1 MTLVKQ
7 LFEHKLGRPV
17 STGEVVDLPFDLC
30 WGSEMTVK
38 WALDILRDS
47 GFDDAYIAA
56 GLAAQR
62 EKTAFVFDHV
72 VPTHTASMASIL
84 VELRRFAREHGIKVF
99 DVGYDG
105 GIQHKILIEQGLI
118 RPGDVAVGADSH
130 SCTAGAIGS
139 LATGIGSTD
148 LAMALVR
155 GSCWMRVPEAT
166 LVRFR
171 GSLRPHVQGKDV
183 ALYLC
188 GLIGVHGAVYRSLE
202 FGGPGLA
209 SLAITDRLSL
219 SNMAVEMGAKY
230 GLFPTDAVLADYLG
244 DGVEYPSFTIDEDD
258 AEYVDVI
265 DIDLGLIE
273 PTVALP
279 FSPDNAVG
287 THQLQHLLRNWGEYE
302 GREDLMTGVA
312 PLARR
317 ANENGEIPVDQ
328 VFIGSC
334 TNGHLEDL
342 RVVADVLRGRRV
354 HEGVRTIV
362 IPASQK
368 AYRAAM
374 KEGLI
379 DVLIEAGCYVES
391 SSCGPCIG
399 IKSGVLGKGEVA
411 VFTSNRN
418 FRGRCGDVD
427 ASVVLASPAIAA
439 RAALTGVL
447 APIGDRGDYYADE
460 DAVRAGIDE
469 LFALHAAR
477 EGRAPLTGGKDELP
491 VTAPGADGPAGGPAG
506 GGSLAWVFGDHV
518 NTDVILPGVFCQ
530 IPDPAEYKKHIMA
543 HAGNQPFLDHYAASG
558 HDLRGSVIVGGMNFG
573 CGSSRENAPMG
584 IKASGAPFVVAH
596 SFARI
601 FFRNALNIG
610 LRLVEVGDFAYEIR
624 EGDRLVVDDERGE
637 LVNVTRGTSAPITP
651 PSAFERELLT
661 AGGLVAYAG
670 AQVRAEASAV

>member
-1 MTLVKQ
+1 MTLVRQ

-47 GFDDAYIAA
+47 GFDDEYVAA

-62 EKTAFVFDHV
+62 ERTAFVFDHV

-84 VELRRFAREHGIKVF
+84 VELRRFAREHGIRVF

-155 GSCWMRVPEAT
+155 GSCWMRVPEAA
-166 LVRFR
+166 LVRFH

-230 GLFPTDAVLADYLG
+230 GLFPTDGVLADYLG
-244 DGVEYPSFTIDEDD
+244 ADVDHPDFTVDEDD

-265 DIDLGLIE
+265 DVDLGSIE

-317 ANENGEIPVDQ
+317 ANGNGEIPVDQ

-447 APIGDRGDYYADE
+447 APIGDRSDYYADE
-460 DAVRAGIDE
+460 DAVRRGIEE
-469 LFALHAAR
+469 LFALHSAR
-477 EGRAPLTGGKDELP
+477 EGRAALP
-491 VTAPGADGPAGGPAG
+491 DSEDRLPATAAPDTAGRDAHAE

-543 HAGNQPFLDHYAASG
+543 HAGNQAFLDHYAGTG
-558 HDLRGSVIVGGMNFG
+558 HDLTGSVIVGGANFG

-610 LRLVEVGDFAYEIR
+610 LRLVEVGDFAHGIR

-661 AGGLVAYAG
+661 AGGLVAYTG
-670 AQVRAEASAV
+670 ARVRAQAAAV

>member
-1 MTLVKQ
+1 MTLVRQ

-47 GFDDAYIAA
+47 GFDDEYIAA

-62 EKTAFVFDHV
+62 ERTAFVFDHV

-155 GSCWMRVPEAT
+155 GSVWMRVPEAT

-230 GLFPTDAVLADYLG
+230 GLFPTDGVLADYLG
-244 DGVEYPSFTIDEDD
+244 DEVAYPTFAIDEDD
-258 AEYVDVI
+258 AEYVEVI
-265 DIDLGLIE
+265 DVDLDLIE

-287 THQLQHLLRNWGEYE
+287 THQLQHLLRHWDEYQ
-302 GREDLMTGVA
+302 GRTDLMTGVV

-317 ANENGEIPVDQ
+317 ADANGEIPVDQ

-342 RVVADVLRGRRV
+342 RVVADVLRGKRV
-354 HEGVRTIV
+354 KEGVRTIV

-379 DVLIEAGCYVES
+379 DVLLEAGCYVES

-411 VFTSNRN
+411 IFTSNRN

-460 DAVRAGIDE
+460 AAVRAGIEE

-477 EGRAPLTGGKDELP
+477 EGRAPLSDTADEAP
-491 VTAPGADGPAGGPAG
+491 ETAPDPAAAAG
-506 GGSLAWVFGDHV
+506 TGSLAWVFGDHI

-543 HAGNQPFLDHYAASG
+543 HAGNQPFLDHYAATG
-558 HDLRGSVIVGGMNFG
+558 HDLSGSVIVGGMNFG

-670 AQVRAEASAV
+670 EQVRAEASAG

>member
-1 MTLVKQ
+1 MTLVRQ

-47 GFDDAYIAA
+47 GFSDEYIAA

-62 EKTAFVFDHV
+62 ERTAFVFDHV

-155 GSCWMRVPEAT
+155 GSVWMRVPEAT

-230 GLFPTDAVLADYLG
+230 GLFPTDGVLADYLG
-244 DGVEYPSFTIDEDD
+244 DEVAYPTFAIDEDD

-265 DIDLGLIE
+265 DVDLGLIE

-287 THQLQHLLRNWGEYE
+287 THQLQHLLRHWDEYE
-302 GREDLMTGVA
+302 GRADLMTGVA

-317 ANENGEIPVDQ
+317 ADANGEIPVDQ

-342 RVVADVLRGRRV
+342 RVVADVLRGKRV
-354 HEGVRTIV
+354 KEGVRTIV

-379 DVLIEAGCYVES
+379 DVLLEAGCYVES

-411 VFTSNRN
+411 IFTSNRN

-439 RAALTGVL
+439 RAALTGML

-460 DAVRAGIDE
+460 AAVRAGIEE

-477 EGRAPLTGGKDELP
+477 EGRAPLADSADD
-491 VTAPGADGPAGGPAG
+491 APKAAPDPAAAAG
-506 GGSLAWVFGDHV
+506 TGSLAWVFGDHI

-543 HAGNQPFLDHYAASG
+543 HAGNQPFLDHYAAAG
-558 HDLRGSVIVGGMNFG
+558 HDLSGSVIVGGMNFG

-670 AQVRAEASAV
+670 EQVRAEASAG

>member
-1 MTLVKQ
+1 MTLVRQ

-47 GFDDAYIAA
+47 GFDDEYIAA

-62 EKTAFVFDHV
+62 ERTAFVFDHV

-148 LAMALVR
+148 LAVALVR
-155 GSCWMRVPEAT
+155 GSVWMRVPEAT

-230 GLFPTDAVLADYLG
+230 GLFPTDGVLADYLG
-244 DGVEYPSFTIDEDD
+244 DEVAYPAFAIDEDD

-265 DIDLGLIE
+265 DVDLGLIE

-287 THQLQHLLRNWGEYE
+287 THQLQHLLRHWDEYE
-302 GREDLMTGVA
+302 GRKDLMTGVA

-317 ANENGEIPVDQ
+317 ADANGEIPVDQ

-342 RVVADVLRGRRV
+342 RVVADVLRGKRV
-354 HEGVRTIV
+354 KEGVRTIV

-379 DVLIEAGCYVES
+379 DVLLEAGCYVES

-411 VFTSNRN
+411 IFTSNRN

-439 RAALTGVL
+439 RAALTGML
-447 APIGDRGDYYADE
+447 APIGDRSDYYADE
-460 DAVRAGIDE
+460 DAVRTGIEE

-477 EGRAPLTGGKDELP
+477 EGRAPGTGAQDDAP
-491 VTAPGADGPAGGPAG
+491 VAAPDAVAAAGT
-506 GGSLAWVFGDHV
+506 GSLAWVFGDHI

-543 HAGNQPFLDHYAASG
+543 HAGNQPFLDHYVGTG
-558 HDLRGSVIVGGMNFG
+558 HDLSGSVIVGGMNFG

-670 AQVRAEASAV
+670 EQVRAEASAG

>member
-1 MTLVKQ
+1 MTLVRQ

-47 GFDDAYIAA
+47 GFDDEYIAT

-84 VELRRFAREHGIKVF
+84 VELRRFAKEHGIRVF

-118 RPGDVAVGADSH
+118 RPGDIAVGADSH

-166 LVRFR
+166 LVRFHS
-171 GSLRPHVQGKDV
+171 SLRPHVQGKDV
-183 ALYLC
+183 ALHLC
-188 GLIGVHGAVYRSLE
+188 GLLGVHGAVYRSLE

-230 GLFPTDAVLADYLG
+230 GLFPTDRVLADYLG
-244 DGVEYPSFTIDEDD
+244 DVTYPTFTVDEDD

-265 DIDLGLIE
+265 DVHLDRIE

-279 FSPDNAVG
+279 FSPDNAIG
-287 THQLQHLLRNWGEYE
+287 THQLQYVLRHWDTYG
-302 GREDLMTGVA
+302 GREDLMTGIA
-312 PLARR
+312 PLARI
-317 ANENGEIPVDQ
+317 ANEDGEIPVNQ

-342 RVVADVLRGRRV
+342 RVVAETLKGKRV
-354 HEGVRTIV
+354 KDGVRTIV

-379 DVLIEAGCYVES
+379 DVLLEAGCYVES

-427 ASVVLASPAIAA
+427 ASVVLASPAVAA

-447 APIGDRGDYYADE
+447 SPIGDRADYYTTEGD
-460 DAVRAGIDE
+460 VRGGIDE
-469 LFALHAAR
+469 LFSVHAAR
-477 EGRAPLTGGKDELP
+477 EGRSPLTAAAGGPEP
-491 VTAPGADGPAGGPAG
+491 TAPAAGADGT
-506 GGSLAWVFGDHV
+506 GSLAWVFGDHV
-518 NTDVILPGVFCQ
+518 NTDVILPSVYCQ

-543 HAGNQPFLDHYAASG
+543 HAGNQPFLDHYQDSG
-558 HDLRGSVIVGGMNFG
+558 HDLSGSVIVGGMNFG

-601 FFRNALNIG
+601 FSRNALNIG
-610 LRLVEVGDFAYEIR
+610 LRLIEVGDFAYEIQ
-624 EGDRLVVDDERGE
+624 EGDRLIVDDERGE
-637 LVNVTRGTSAPITP
+637 LVNATRGTSAPITP

-670 AQVRAEASAV
+670 AQLRSGASAR

>member
-1 MTLVKQ
+1 MTLVRQ
-7 LFEHKLGRPV
+7 LFQHALGRPV
-17 STGEVVDLPFDLC
+17 RTGEVVDLPFDLC

-47 GFDDAYIAA
+47 GFDDTWIAEGIA
-56 GLAAQR
+56 RQR

-84 VELRRFAREHGIKVF
+84 VELRRFAKEHGIRVF

-130 SCTAGAIGS
+130 SCTAGAVAS

-155 GSCWMRVPEAT
+155 GTCWMRVPEAT

-171 GSLRPHVQGKDV
+171 GSLRPNVQGKDV
-183 ALYLC
+183 ALHLC
-188 GLIGVHGAVYRSLE
+188 GLLGVHGAVYRSLE

-209 SLAITDRLSL
+209 SLAVNDRLSL

-230 GLFPTDAVLADYLG
+230 GLFPTDEVLDAYLADTLG
-244 DGVEYPSFTIDEDD
+244 DTAYPAFTVDDDDPDYVE
-258 AEYVDVI
+258 VI
-265 DIDLGLIE
+265 DVDLSRIE

-279 FSPDNAVG
+279 FSPDNAIG
-287 THQLQHLLRNWGEYE
+287 THQLQHVLSHWGEYA

-312 PLARR
+312 PLAAR
-317 ANENGEIPVDQ
+317 ADDQGRIPVDQ

-342 RVVADVLRGRRV
+342 RVVADTLRGKRV
-354 HEGVRTIV
+354 QDGVRTIV

-379 DVLIEAGCYVES
+379 DVLLEAGCYVES

-399 IKSGVLGKGEVA
+399 IKSGVLGTGEVA

-427 ASVVLASPAIAA
+427 AAVVLASPAVAA
-439 RAALTGVL
+439 QAALTGFL
-447 APIGDRGDYYADE
+447 APVGERAAYYADE
-460 DAVRAGIDE
+460 AGLRRSVED
-469 LFALHAAR
+469 LFALHAVR
-477 EGRAPLTGGKDELP
+477 EGRAPGAAAAEADAPQAAGTAGDE
-491 VTAPGADGPAGGPAG
+491 AGD
-506 GGSLAWVFGDHV
+506 GSLAWVFGDHV
-518 NTDVILPGVFCQ
+518 NTDVILPSVYCQ
-530 IPDPAEYKKHIMA
+530 IPDPAEYRKHIMA
-543 HAGNQPFLDHYAASG
+543 HAGNEAFLDHYRATG
-558 HDLRGSVIVGGMNFG
+558 YDLGGSAIVGGMNFG

-584 IKASGAPFVVAH
+584 IKAAGTPFVVAH

-601 FFRNALNIG
+601 FARNSLNIG
-610 LRLVEVGDFAYEIR
+610 LRLIEVGDFAYSIR

-637 LVNVTRGTSAPITP
+637 LLNLTRGTSAPVQP
-651 PSAFERELLT
+651 PSAFERQLLT
-661 AGGLVAYAG
+661 AGGLVAFARTQRAAG
-670 AQVRAEASAV
+670 ASV

>member
-1 MTLVKQ
+1 MTLVRQ

-47 GFDDAYIAA
+47 GFDDEYIAA

-62 EKTAFVFDHV
+62 ERTAFVFDHV

-148 LAMALVR
+148 LATALVR
-155 GSCWMRVPEAT
+155 GSVWMRVPEAT

-230 GLFPTDAVLADYLG
+230 GLFPTDGVLADYLG
-244 DGVEYPSFTIDEDD
+244 DEVTYPAFAIDEDD
-258 AEYVDVI
+258 AEYVEVI
-265 DIDLGLIE
+265 DVDLGLIE

-287 THQLQHLLRNWGEYE
+287 THQLQHLLRHWDEYE
-302 GREDLMTGVA
+302 GRADLMTGVA

-317 ANENGEIPVDQ
+317 ADANGEIPVDQ

-342 RVVADVLRGRRV
+342 RVVADVLRGKRV
-354 HEGVRTIV
+354 KEGVRTIV

-379 DVLIEAGCYVES
+379 DVLLEAGCYVES

-411 VFTSNRN
+411 IFTSNRN

-439 RAALTGVL
+439 RAALTGRL
-447 APIGDRGDYYADE
+447 APIGDRADYYADE
-460 DAVRAGIDE
+460 DAVRAGIEE

-477 EGRAPLTGGKDELP
+477 EGRAPGTGAQDEAP
-491 VTAPGADGPAGGPAG
+491 VTAPDSAAAADA
-506 GGSLAWVFGDHV
+506 GSLAWVFGDHI

-543 HAGNQPFLDHYAASG
+543 HAGNQPFLDHYAGTG
-558 HDLRGSVIVGGMNFG
+558 HDLSGSVIVGGMNFG

-670 AQVRAEASAV
+670 EQVRAEASAG

>member
-1 MTLVKQ
+1 MTLVRQ

-62 EKTAFVFDHV
+62 ERTAFVFDHV

-84 VELRRFAREHGIKVF
+84 VELRRFARKHGIKVF

-155 GSCWMRVPEAT
+155 GSVWMRVPEAT

-230 GLFPTDAVLADYLG
+230 GLFPTDGVLADYLG
-244 DGVEYPSFTIDEDD
+244 DEVTYPTFAIDEDD
-258 AEYVDVI
+258 AEYVEVI
-265 DIDLGLIE
+265 DVDLGLIE

-287 THQLQHLLRNWGEYE
+287 THQLQHLLRHWDEYE
-302 GREDLMTGVA
+302 GRADLMTGVA

-317 ANENGEIPVDQ
+317 ADANGEIPVDQ

-342 RVVADVLRGRRV
+342 RVVADVLRGKRV
-354 HEGVRTIV
+354 KEGVRTIV

-379 DVLIEAGCYVES
+379 DVLLEAGCYVES

-411 VFTSNRN
+411 IFTSNRN

-439 RAALTGVL
+439 RAALTGML

-460 DAVRAGIDE
+460 DAVRAGIEE

-477 EGRAPLTGGKDELP
+477 EGRAPGTGAQDEAP
-491 VTAPGADGPAGGPAG
+491 VTAPDSAAAADA
-506 GGSLAWVFGDHV
+506 GSLAWVFGDHI

-543 HAGNQPFLDHYAASG
+543 HAGNQPFLDHYAGTG
-558 HDLRGSVIVGGMNFG
+558 HDLSGSVIVGGMNFG

-670 AQVRAEASAV
+670 EQVRAEASAG

>member
-1 MTLVKQ
+1 MTLVRQ

-47 GFDDAYIAA
+47 GFDDEYIAT

-84 VELRRFAREHGIKVF
+84 VELRRFAKEHGIRVF

-166 LVRFR
+166 LVRFH

-183 ALYLC
+183 ALHLC
-188 GLIGVHGAVYRSLE
+188 GLLGVHGAVYRSLE

-230 GLFPTDAVLADYLG
+230 GLFPTDRVLADFLG
-244 DGVEYPSFTIDEDD
+244 DVTYPTFTVDEDD
-258 AEYVDVI
+258 PEYVDVI
-265 DIDLGLIE
+265 DVHLDRIE

-279 FSPDNAVG
+279 FSPDNAIG
-287 THQLQHLLRNWGEYE
+287 THQLQYILRHWDAYG

-312 PLARR
+312 PLARI
-317 ANENGEIPVDQ
+317 ANEDGEIPVNQ

-342 RVVADVLRGRRV
+342 RVVAEMLKGKRV
-354 HEGVRTIV
+354 TDGVRTIV

-379 DVLIEAGCYVES
+379 DVLLEAGCYVES

-427 ASVVLASPAIAA
+427 ASVVLASPAVAA

-447 APIGDRGDYYADE
+447 SPIGDQADYYTTE
-460 DAVRAGIDE
+460 DDVRSGIDE
-469 LFALHAAR
+469 LFSVHSAR
-477 EGRAPLTGGKDELP
+477 EGRSPLTAAAGRPEQ
-491 VTAPGADGPAGGPAG
+491 AASAAGADRQ
-506 GGSLAWVFGDHV
+506 GSLAWVFGDHV
-518 NTDVILPGVFCQ
+518 NTDVILPSVYCQ

-543 HAGNQPFLDHYAASG
+543 HAGNQPFLDHYQDSG
-558 HDLRGSVIVGGMNFG
+558 HDLSGSVIVGGMNFG

-601 FFRNALNIG
+601 FSRNALNIG
-610 LRLVEVGDFAYEIR
+610 LRLVEVGDFAYEIQ

-637 LVNVTRGTSAPITP
+637 LVNATRGTSAPITP

-670 AQVRAEASAV
+670 TQLRSGASAR